1 MEHDMI
7 SMRFVI
13 GVEQTPVWTV
23 LILRRRIATPAWCVL
38 GCLGLLGYG
47 FDYRWAVGKGERRH
61 RRRADVTYSVITFVE
76 CFVQKYVKLSTG
88 EDSSHRTEAIIGSS
102 ANASSICSLQR
113 VN

>member
-47 FDYRWAVGKGERRH
+47 FDYRWAVAR
-61 RRRADVTYSVITFVE
+61 
-76 CFVQKYVKLSTG
+76 
-88 EDSSHRTEAIIGSS
+88 
-102 ANASSICSLQR
+102 
-113 VN
+113 